1 MKENKK
7 SIKDSLWPIKRVRDS
22 FQEDDQKVNKY
33 YLNRMYQLK
42 YYYNSIDVRVLF
54 KGKTPLSEYFLAYT

>member
-1 MKENKK
+1 MILRPFHDKLATNMKENKK

-42 YYYNSIDVRVLF
+42 YYYENLHLSDVL
-54 KGKTPLSEYFLAYT
+54 